1 MNRQLAE
8 KLLEDTKQKVV
19 LPLFLKIHSLT
30 FSLPPSS
37 ISQAGVD
44 LSNPLGDD
52 RFAAMFS
59 NPDFQVDE
67 ESEVWTACHDERS
80 FISL

>member
-8 KLLEDTKQKVV
+8 KLLEDTKQKVLHKS
-19 LPLFLKIHSLT
+19 LPTDSQSYLF
-30 FSLPPSS
+30 PPSS
-37 ISQAGVD
+37 VSQAGVD

-67 ESEVWTACHDERS
+67 ESEVWTACHNERNS
-80 FISL
+80 THMT